1 MTFRATPC
9 GNIEVDLRADGEMAN
24 PTDPA
29 SGWRGDAEMNE
40 FTLFGVDWDLP
51 KLREWFAKIGHKGE
65 HHHMEK
71 NEAAYAVW
79 TFIQTVAEEQTGK
92 SDWSEV

>member
-51 KLREWFAKIGHKGE
+51 KLWAFFAKR
-65 HHHMEK
+65 
-71 NEAAYAVW
+71 NPVSRSADDAQAVW
-79 TFIQTVAEEQTGK
+79 AFIQTVAEEQTGK
-92 SDWSEV
+92 SDWEVM

>member
-9 GNIEVDLRADGEMAN
+9 GDIEVELRADGEMAN

-51 KLREWFAKIGHKGE
+51 KLREWFDRR
-65 HHHMEK
+65 MDLT
-71 NEAAYAVW
+71 AYASAAAVW
-79 TFIQTVAEEQTGK
+79 AFIQAVAEEQTGK
-92 SDWSEV
+92 SDWEVV